1 AEAHRLP
8 VEKQVLRHREV
19 RQQIDLL
26 VDGGDAGLKRGP
38 GRARRD
44 LPAARP
50 ARPERAAPP
59 CPPSRPTPASRG
71 NTPVT
76 TLISVDLPAP
86 FSPSSAWISPAR
98 SVKSTSC
105 NARTAPKLLLIPRTS
120 SREAAES
127 WLFSMT
133 FTPKGAR

>member
-1 AEAHRLP
+1 M
-8 VEKQVLRHREV
+8 
-19 RQQIDLL
+19 
-26 VDGGDAGLKRGP
+26 
-38 GRARRD
+38 
-44 LPAARP
+44 
-50 ARPERAAPP
+50 
-59 CPPSRPTPASRG
+59 PASRG

-120 SREAAES
+120 SREGAGS
-127 WLFSMT
+127 GLFSIT
-133 FTPKGAR
+133 TSLPPASAYAADTQPIRSRSGFEGGAPDHGGAVQRGAASVTEALLAVVD